1 MHRRNIHRP
10 KPASRQSLCRDDGYV
25 LSCSL
30 ESLSICDFCEGFG
43 VKWAKNELNLA
54 QACSSGRGIKSFS
67 PREPRVVGT
76 PQGIQFP

>member
-1 MHRRNIHRP
+1 MMHRRNIHGS
-10 KPASRQSLCRDDGYV
+10 KPVSRHRICRDHGQV
-25 LSCSL
+25 LSRL
-30 ESLSICDFCEGFG
+30 PKSLSNGDF
-43 VKWAKNELNLA
+43 KAKNELNLA